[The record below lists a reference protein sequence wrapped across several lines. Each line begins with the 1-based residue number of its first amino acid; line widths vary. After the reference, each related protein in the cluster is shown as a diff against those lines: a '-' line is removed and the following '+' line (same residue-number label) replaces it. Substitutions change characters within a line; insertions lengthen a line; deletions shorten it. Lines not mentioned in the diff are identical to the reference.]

1 MIRIRTLAAV
11 LAIAVPIP
19 AAVAGC
25 GGGGGNDEDP
35 SQVLDQTF
43 NNSTKITSG
52 QLAIDL
58 SGSAEGTQSGSL
70 NATIEGP
77 FQADASNPDTF
88 PQLDLTA
95 KVSASGAGQ
104 SFNFDGGLIATKDNA
119 YVEYQGQAY
128 EIGTALYER
137 FLQSYQQAQ
146 KQAQAQGDQDS
157 KSFFDQFGI
166 DPTSWLTN
174 LSNEGTTD
182 VDGTDTIHVH
192 GDANV
197 PQIVSD
203 VQKIAQQSGG
213 AQASIPQSQID
224 QLESAIKTASIDV
237 YSGTSDKL
245 LRKLDLNLAI
255 EPPEDTNSQ
264 VSSVDANFS
273 VTLSDVNE
281 PQTIT
286 APSGAKPLSDLLS
299 QFGINL
305 PLGALGAGADAA
317 PTSQLP
323 GVGGSS
329 QAYTDCFK
337 NATTPSDLQECAQKL
352 K

>member
-1 MIRIRTLAAV
+1 V

-25 GGGGGNDEDP
+25 GGDDGNDEDP
-35 SQVLDQTF
+35 TQVLDQTF

-52 QLAIDL
+52 QVAIDL

-77 FQADASNPDTF
+77 FEADASNPDTF

-104 SFNFDGGLIATKDNA
+104 SFNFDGSLVTTKDNA

-128 EIGTALYER
+128 EIGTTLYQR

-166 DPTSWLTN
+166 DPTSWLTD
-174 LSNEGTTD
+174 LSNEGITD
-182 VDGTDTIHVH
+182 VDGTETIQIH

-213 AQASIPQSQID
+213 QASLPQSQID

-255 EPPEDTNSQ
+255 EPPDSTDSQ
-264 VSSVDANFS
+264 VSSVDAGFS
-273 VTLSDVNE
+273 VTFSDVNE
-281 PQTIT
+281 PQTIN

-305 PLGALGAGADAA
+305 PLGALGSGGDFGS
-317 PTSQLP
+317 TGQLP
-323 GVGGSS
+323 GVGGSGE
-329 QAYTDCFK
+329 AYAKCLQ
-337 NATTPSDLQECAQKL
+337 NATTPSDLQECAQKA